1 MIINSSISES
11 PIRLDYEHYLLL
23 QDHLLVLQRDAVV
36 MLDRDHNGVDSLRDD
51 SSVLL
56 LIMYS
61 DLWDGPQVKLGAQ
74 CLNLVV
80 DLLNLQFLLF

>member
-1 MIINSSISES
+1 MIINSCISES
-11 PIRLDYEHYLLL
+11 PVRLDYEHYLLL
-23 QDHLLVLQRDAVV
+23 QDHLLFLQRDAVV
-36 MLDRDHNGVDSLRDD
+36 MLDRDHDGVDSLGND

-56 LIMYS
+56 LIMYR

-80 DLLNLQFLLF
+80 DLLKHQFLLF